1 MTECP
6 KTKAINHIKYV
17 FSDFITDAEI
27 ERLKIALDIALKT
40 ERKQKG
46 LRRMGK
52 EMTDE
57 IIAKADKIIKNFE
70 EEVKQLN
77 KDIQELG
84 ETNQIL
90 HNEIKRLL
98 RGGKEMIEKTELQLY
113 KERVEKDK
121 LCGGTAKGSS
131 REDAKVSDE
140 INKLNQRLEIDES
153 SSSQEFPSQ
162 KFLYFE
168 RCQDGYI
175 EYNIP
180 TNTKIRMVLD
190 KIEFEIE
197 QAREEIIKEL
207 QLDTFI
213 RLNKEDM
220 IKFKKW
226 LQLEK
231 EGKE

>member
-1 MTECP
+1 MKATKEDLRK
-6 KTKAINHIKYV
+6 KTY
-17 FSDFITDAEI
+17 
-27 ERLKIALDIALKT
+27 
-40 ERKQKG
+40 
-46 LRRMGK
+46 
-52 EMTDE
+52 
-57 IIAKADKIIKNFE
+57 
-70 EEVKQLN
+70 
-77 KDIQELG
+77 
-84 ETNQIL
+84 
-90 HNEIKRLL
+90 
-98 RGGKEMIEKTELQLY
+98 RG
-113 KERVEKDK
+113 R
-121 LCGGTAKGSS
+121 TAKGRADIKS
-131 REDAKVSDE
+131 SDE
-140 INKLNQRLEIDES
+140 KNNVEAMTADELLA
-153 SSSQEFPSQ
+153 SQEFPSQ